1 MKERQL
7 WMLSVSD
14 DIGIYSISGVKLL
27 IAEQSL
33 LTQRLV
39 ASFNPIYQAG
49 KTLFNHRTM
58 SQSLSLDGALQA
70 VGFPKLSATPFR
82 NNKDLKEAT
91 PNPNMI
97 IVDWNFRESLST
109 STDGSLLDDPT
120 PLAYDDTP

>member
-1 MKERQL
+1 MKARQQ
-7 WMLSVSD
+7 WMLSVTD
-14 DIGIYSISGVKLL
+14 DVCVVSIGATKLL

-33 LTQRLV
+33 TTQKLL
-39 ASFNPIYQAG
+39 ASFSPIYQGG
-49 KTLFNHRTM
+49 KTL
-58 SQSLSLDGALQA
+58 SQSLSLDNALQA
-70 VGFPKLSATPFR
+70 VGFPKLSSTPFS